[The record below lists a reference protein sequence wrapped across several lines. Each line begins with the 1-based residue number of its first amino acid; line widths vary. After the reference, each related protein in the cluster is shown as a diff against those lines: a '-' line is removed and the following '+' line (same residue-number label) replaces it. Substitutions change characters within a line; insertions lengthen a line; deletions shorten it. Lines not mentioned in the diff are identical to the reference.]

1 MRYVI
6 IIILVLFTSSF
17 ANAEVLNTKVK
28 QVQVNGNHRLDYKT
42 IYFYSKVNL
51 QDNVTQDTIDQIIKN
66 LYLTQL
72 FSHVEVHVN
81 KDNYLVINVKENPV
95 INNIVFYGNKEFNKK
110 DLLNDILKLKK
121 LAVFTKSKLQQDISN
136 LLLLYQSKGKLSAK
150 IDYEIKELENN
161 KIDIIIKINEG
172 PTSKIKT
179 IRFIGN
185 KFFPDS
191 ILKKVI
197 QSTEYYPYKIFNS
210 NTKFTS
216 ERLMLDQAGLYNF
229 YTSKGFIDF
238 KIKSIVPEMRD
249 DNNINLIFSLEEGI
263 RYKFGNSNIIIDKQV
278 NNHQQLKEE
287 IQNLILSKNGDI
299 FNRESINNSI
309 EKITQHLNNNGN
321 FFSDIKHE
329 YRIKDDVVDI
339 DYIIYTGNKVYIN
352 KISIT
357 NNKTTL
363 DQVIRRKLNISEG
376 DIYNASVISR
386 SYKNILGLGFFE
398 SVNVENH
405 KINDSLVDLTFQVK
419 ERGTGTFAVSAG
431 FSSVTGLVGKVNIQE
446 RNLLGTGKI
455 LSLQAEKS
463 TSSLSSS
470 IDFIVPN
477 FSDTDSAIG
486 FGLFYAHQ
494 NKPGGKDSPN
504 LMNPST
510 KFTGNTEAAFS
521 SSNAGFMLHTSHDIT
536 DDLNL
541 SLNYS
546 YRHVNVYNVNDTAS
560 ELIKEQAGRNIDSSV
575 GYSLQFRKFDN
586 LSKIKDGYL
595 IKLHQSF
602 SGLGGTLHYI
612 KTEGSINY
620 SREIFPKVNN
630 DILLSVKTSMGYVF
644 SYKSNEQVKINQR
657 FIIGSNEIRGFHAS
671 GIGPRD
677 KNTLD
682 ALGGK
687 FYFNMINQV
696 DFPIG
701 LPDDLGIK
709 GSLFIDAATLFGLDY
724 TDKEYHENK
733 SLRLSVGFGF
743 SWRSPF
749 GPMRLDFGFPILKE
763 GYDITDMIRFS
774 MQ

>member
-1 MRYVI
+1 MKYI
-6 IIILVLFTSSF
+6 TIILILFFSSF
-17 ANAEVLNTKVK
+17 ACAEVLNIKVK
-28 QVQVNGNHRLDYKT
+28 QVQINGNHRLDYKT
-42 IYFYSKVNL
+42 IYFYSKINL
-51 QDNVTQDTIDQIIKN
+51 EDNVTQETIDQIIKN
-66 LYLTQL
+66 LHSTQL
-72 FSHVEVHVN
+72 FSHIDVHVN

-95 INNIVFYGNKEFNKK
+95 INNITFYGNKEFNKK
-110 DLLNDILKLKK
+110 DLQNDILKLKK

-136 LLLLYQSKGKLSAK
+136 LLMLYQSKGKLGAK
-150 IDYEIKELENN
+150 IAYEVKELENN
-161 KIDIIIKINEG
+161 KIDVIIKINEG
-172 PTSKIKT
+172 PTSRIKN
-179 IRFIGN
+179 IKFIGN
-185 KFFPDS
+185 KFFSDA
-191 ILKKVI
+191 ILKKAI
-197 QSTEYYPYKIFNS
+197 QSTEHYIYKIFSS
-210 NTKFTS
+210 NTKFAS

-229 YTSKGFIDF
+229 YISKGFIDF
-238 KIKSIVPEMRD
+238 KVKSVVPELRD
-249 DNNINLIFSLEEGI
+249 DHNINLIFSVEEGI

-278 NNHQQLKEE
+278 TNHQQLKEE
-287 IQNLILSKNGDI
+287 IQKLVMSKSGDT
-299 FNRESINNSI
+299 FNREVINNSI
-309 EKITQHLNNNGN
+309 EKITQHLSNNGN
-321 FFSDIKHE
+321 FFSDVKYEYNIKN
-329 YRIKDDVVDI
+329 DTVDI

-352 KISIT
+352 KINIT

-363 DQVIRRKLNISEG
+363 DQVIRQKLNISEG
-376 DIYNASVISR
+376 DIYNASVINR

-431 FSSVTGLVGKVNIQE
+431 FSSVTGLVGKINIQE
-446 RNLLGTGKI
+446 RNLLGTGKV

-470 IDFIVPN
+470 IDIVMPN
-477 FSDTDSAIG
+477 FLDTDSAIG

-494 NKPGGKDSPN
+494 NKPGGKSYSPN
-504 LMNPST
+504 
-510 KFTGNTEAAFS
+510 KFIGNSDSAFS

-536 DDLNL
+536 DDLGL
-541 SLNYS
+541 SLNYA
-546 YRHVNVYNVNDTAS
+546 YKHVNIFNIKDTAS
-560 ELIKEQAGRNIDSSV
+560 DLIKEQGGKSIDSSI
-575 GYSLQFRKFDN
+575 GYALQFRKFDN
-586 LSKIKDGYL
+586 LSKIRDGYL
-595 IKLHQSF
+595 IKLRQNF

-620 SREIFPKVNN
+620 SRELFPKISN
-630 DILLSVKTSMGYVF
+630 DILLSIKTSMGYVF
-644 SYKSNEQVKINQR
+644 SYKSDEQVKINQR
-657 FIIGSNEIRGFHAS
+657 FIIGSNEIRGFHVS

-677 KNTLD
+677 KKTLD

-687 FYFNMINQV
+687 FYFSMINQV

-724 TDKEYHENK
+724 TDKEYYENK
-733 SLRLSVGFGF
+733 SLRVSAGFGF

-763 GYDITDMIRFS
+763 DYDVTDMIRFS

>member
-1 MRYVI
+1 MRYI
-6 IIILVLFTSSF
+6 IIILILFTSSL
-17 ANAEVLNTKVK
+17 AHAEALNTKIK
-28 QVQVNGNHRLDYKT
+28 QVQINGNHRLDYKT
-42 IYFYSKVNL
+42 IYFYSKINL
-51 QDNVTQDTIDQIIKN
+51 QDNVTQETIDQIIKN
-66 LYLTQL
+66 LHSTQL
-72 FSHVEVHVN
+72 FSHIEVYVN
-81 KDNYLVINVKENPV
+81 QDNYLVINVTENPV
-95 INNIVFYGNKEFNKK
+95 INNIVFYGNKEFSKK
-110 DLLNDILKLKK
+110 DLVNDILKLKK

-136 LLLLYQSKGKLSAK
+136 LLSLYQSKGKLSAK
-150 IDYEIKELENN
+150 VTYEVKELENN

-172 PTSKIKT
+172 PTSRIKIIKFT
-179 IRFIGN
+179 GN
-185 KFFPDS
+185 QFFSDAM
-191 ILKKVI
+191 LKKAI
-197 QSTEYYPYKIFNS
+197 QSSEYYPYKIFSS
-210 NTKFTS
+210 NTKFAS

-238 KIKSIVPEMRD
+238 KIKSVVPEIRED
-249 DNNINLIFSLEEGI
+249 HNINLIFAVEEGI

-278 NNHQQLKEE
+278 SNHQQLKEE
-287 IQNLILSKNGDI
+287 IQNLILSKSGDT

-309 EKITQHLNNNGN
+309 EKITQYLSNNGN

-329 YRIKDDVVDI
+329 YRVKDDVVDI

-352 KISIT
+352 NISIT

-363 DQVIRRKLNISEG
+363 DQVIRRKLTISEG
-376 DIYNASVISR
+376 DIYNASVINR

-405 KINDSLVDLTFQVK
+405 KINDSLVDLNFQVK
-419 ERGTGTFAVSAG
+419 ERGTGTFSVSAG
-431 FSSVTGLVGKVNIQE
+431 FSSVTGLVGKINIQE
-446 RNLLGTGKI
+446 RNLFGTGKI

-470 IDFIVPN
+470 IDFVVPN
-477 FSDTDSAIG
+477 FSETDSAVG
-486 FGLFYAHQ
+486 FGLFYSHQ
-494 NKPGGKDSPN
+494 NKPKGKDFPN
-504 LMNPST
+504 LINPAAI
-510 KFTGNTEAAFS
+510 TGNTDAAFS

-541 SLNYS
+541 ALHYA
-546 YRHVNVYNVNDTAS
+546 YKHVNIFNVKDTAS
-560 ELIKEQAGRNIDSSV
+560 ELIKEQAGKNIDSSV

-595 IKLHQSF
+595 VKLHQSF

-612 KTEGSINY
+612 KTEGSVNY
-620 SREIFPKVNN
+620 SREILPKVSS
-630 DILLSVKTSMGYVF
+630 DILLNIKTSMGYVF
-644 SYKSNEQVKINQR
+644 SYKSDEQVKINQR
-657 FIIGSNEIRGFHAS
+657 FIIGSNEIRGFHVS

-677 KNTLD
+677 KKTLD

-709 GSLFIDAATLFGLDY
+709 GSLFVDAATLFGLDY
-724 TDKEYHENK
+724 INKEYYEDK
-733 SLRLSVGFGF
+733 SLRVSVGFGI

-749 GPMRLDFGFPILKE
+749 GPMRLDFGFPILKKD
-763 GYDITDMIRFS
+763 YDVTDMIRFS